1 MPPTSNR
8 SPLLGP
14 AIRVTVPEPAPTD
27 RWPIEDLVGAYGI
40 AAKPRSLDTRGWLP
54 PDVSV
59 YVCSIGDVGWLR
71 GAPVPEFSDGAG
83 RTYRDPE
90 LARRISICEAVER
103 YAGLYSRPAPVIT
116 ATGRELGSRALALD
130 EVARCSAAE
139 SRRSDCPVVAPD
151 LDAPIRWTEA
161 MELTS
166 QEHRLI
172 PLMMARMCPPVMP
185 AERFWL
191 SMSTGCALHR
201 TPTRALLGGLYE
213 VIERDSISVAWLRRL
228 PLPRLDPAAVSTDVA
243 EIVAWFGDRHVTL
256 HLFDA
261 TTDVAVPA
269 VLCVVESPNDRRVSQ
284 VIGSAAGFD
293 VPGTALKAVLEATV
307 MIAPLSGRIRIP
319 RRYRDF
325 TDPMAGAANMARAS
339 RRRAFSFLIDGA
351 AQRATSRPYDRT
363 FGSPD
368 AELAHV
374 LDVLRSLGMTA
385 YATDLTPPEVAAA
398 GYTVVQVQVPALQP
412 ASLAPQMQYRGH
424 PRLRHPHPAADGV
437 PRQRDLNRW
446 PLPIS

>member
-1 MPPTSNR
+1 MQQ
-8 SPLLGP
+8 
-14 AIRVTVPEPAPTD
+14 PAPAD

-59 YVCSIGDVGWLR
+59 YICSIGDVGWLR
-71 GAPVPEFSDGAG
+71 GASVPEFSDGAG

-90 LARRISICEAVER
+90 LARRIAICEAVER
-103 YAGLYSRPAPVIT
+103 YAGLYSRPAPIIT
-116 ATGRELGSRALALD
+116 ATARELGSRALSLD

-139 SRRSDCPVVAPD
+139 LRRPDCPVVLPD
-151 LDAPIRWTEA
+151 PDAVIRWTEA
-161 MELTS
+161 VELTNE
-166 QEHRLI
+166 EHRLI

-191 SMSTGCALHR
+191 SMSTGCAIHR
-201 TPTRALLGGLYE
+201 TPAQALLGGLYE

-243 EIVAWFGDRHVTL
+243 EIVSWFRDRHITV

-261 TTDVAVPA
+261 TTDVAVPS

-284 VIGSAAGFD
+284 VMGAAAGFD

-307 MIAPLSGRIRIP
+307 LIAPLSGRIRIP

-325 TDPMAGAANMARAS
+325 ADPMAGAANMARAS
-339 RRRAFSFLIDGA
+339 RRRAFSFLLDGA
-351 AQRATSRPYDRT
+351 GERDTSIPPGRQV
-363 FGSPD
+363 GSPE
-368 AELAHV
+368 AELAQV
-374 LDVLRSLGMTA
+374 LNVLRQRGMTA
-385 YATDLTPPEVAAA
+385 YATDVTPPEVAAA

-424 PRLRHPHPAADGV
+424 NRLRHPHPATGRV